1 MTSSRAGRVELDDL
15 IALNDQIA
23 ALIRTGIPLE
33 LGLREAGRTIP
44 GELGRISERLGE
56 RMTTGASLA
65 QALDQEGDHVP
76 AVYRAVIEAGQRAG
90 RLPEALE
97 ALSSVARSLL
107 EMHRQVTLAL
117 IYPVL
122 VAIIAWLLLTAFV
135 WQVVPEYEA
144 TWASLRLEPGLA
156 ISLLSAMHRTLPL
169 WSLGVPLTLLAL
181 IIVTKLAGSQRLHG
195 PGGRLFASRSAGLI
209 WFPAIVEN
217 YCHAIF
223 ARLMALLLQHQVTL
237 PEALLL
243 AAHATGHTRL
253 IHSAGLLAEAVRAGQ
268 SLAGVADRTSGLGR
282 FLRWL
287 IKTGA
292 EQGRL
297 GESLALAGDVYAS
310 RAVRQSEYLRVMLP
324 LLLTLGVGG
333 TVTFLYS
340 LTLFGPTIELYSR
353 LAVDPTG

>member
-1 MTSSRAGRVELDDL
+1 MTSSRAGRAGLEEL

-56 RMTTGASLA
+56 RMTTGVSLA

-97 ALSSVARSLL
+97 ALSSVARSLH
-107 EMHRQVTLAL
+107 EMHRQVRLAL
-117 IYPVL
+117 IYPVM
-122 VAIIAWLLLTAFV
+122 VAVIAWLLLTAFV
-135 WQVVPEYEA
+135 WHVVPEYQA
-144 TWASLRLEPGLA
+144 TWISLRLEPGFA
-156 ISLLSAMHRTLPL
+156 INLLSAMHRTLPQ
-169 WSLGVPLTLLAL
+169 WSIGVPLVLLVLVLAL
-181 IIVTKLAGSQRLHG
+181 RLAGNRRLHG
-195 PGGRLFASRSAGLI
+195 PGGRLFASRSAGLV
-209 WFPAIVEN
+209 WFPWIVEN
-217 YCHAIF
+217 YCQAIF

-253 IHSAGLLAEAVRAGQ
+253 IQSAGSLAEAVRSGQ
-268 SLAGVADRTSGLGR
+268 SLAGVADRSTGLGR

-287 IKTGA
+287 IKTGS

-297 GESLALAGDVYAS
+297 SESLALAGDVYAS

-340 LTLFGPTIELYSR
+340 LALFGPTIELYSR